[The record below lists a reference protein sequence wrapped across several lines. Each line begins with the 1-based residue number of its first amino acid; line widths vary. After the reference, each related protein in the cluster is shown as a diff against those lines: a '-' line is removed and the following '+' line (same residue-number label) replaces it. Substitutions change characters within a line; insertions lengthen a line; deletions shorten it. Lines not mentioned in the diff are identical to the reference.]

1 VVDNIQS
8 DQVPNLEAAGS
19 DNTPQQGPS
28 LTPAAIQAW
37 LIAYL
42 AAFLEI
48 DLQEVDPSTPFERYG
63 LDSAAAIGV
72 TCDIEDWLGRE
83 LDPALLYEYPTITEL
98 AQHLASDR

>member
-1 VVDNIQS
+1 MEHSQS
-8 DQVPNLEAAGS
+8 DQVSNLEAAER
-19 DNTPQQGPS
+19 DDTPQEGPS

-37 LIAYL
+37 LMAYL

-48 DLQEVDPSTPFERYG
+48 DIQEVDPSTPFERYG

-83 LDPALLYEYPTITEL
+83 LDPTLLYDYPTITEL
-98 AQHLASDR
+98 ARHLASGT